1 MTENEFLQL
10 AQQRF
15 GYQPKPKAVITD
27 PLDSLDGPTV
37 RELLPDFLR
46 NVAGNPRKTEHPLI
60 DDILSQKLTLRDLQT
75 RSGMTAT
82 DFAVA
87 MQDSLAVLLTSKF
100 ALFSSDFNQFSRSID
115 APNFKPL
122 ATATL
127 SAAEPSEV
135 FEGAELLTIKAKVTE
150 GGRKGQLRSF
160 GGKISFSRAIWET
173 FGGELIESILA
184 YANVFAQIEQR
195 IVAETLEAAT
205 LTTATGSLNA
215 AGLGVASKTLRSALN
230 AAGQTCGLG
239 IHCLMV
245 PPALEATAR
254 QLRADMG
261 QWPATIVVNS
271 FLTSDTRFF
280 AFANPV
286 LSAPLIRLKL
296 RYGGVPLIFTNKNEM
311 ALKAEFSMSHD
322 VDYIIDSAV
331 PGIVE
336 VAP

>member
-1 MTENEFLQL
+1 MTHDEFL
-10 AQQRF
+10 AEASRRF
-15 GYQPKPKAVITD
+15 GYRKPAKPVIQD
-27 PLDSLDGPTV
+27 PLDALDGPTV
-37 RELLPDFLR
+37 KELLPDYLR
-46 NVAGNPRKTEHPLI
+46 NQVGNPRKVEHPLI
-60 DDILSQKLTLRDLQT
+60 DDILQQKLTLRDLQT
-75 RSGMTAT
+75 RSGLTAS
-82 DFAVA
+82 DFAVV
-87 MQDSLAVLLTSKF
+87 MQDSLAVLLVSKF
-100 ALFSSDFNQFSRSID
+100 GLFSADFNQFSRSID

-127 SAAEPSEV
+127 SAAEPAEV
-135 FEGAELLTIKAKVTE
+135 FEGAELPTIKAKVTE

-160 GGKISFSRAIWET
+160 CGKISFSRAVWET
-173 FGGELIESILA
+173 YGGELVEGILA

-195 IVAETLEAAT
+195 IVAETLESAT

-239 IHCLMV
+239 IHCLV
-245 PPALEATAR
+245 IPPALEATAR

-261 QWPATIVVNS
+261 GWPAFVVVNS
-271 FLTSDTRFF
+271 FLTSDVRYF

-286 LSAPLIRLKL
+286 LSAPLLRLRL
-296 RYGGVPLIFTNKNEM
+296 RYGGVPRIYTNKNEM
-311 ALKAEFSMSHD
+311 ALKAQFAFEHD
-322 VDYIIDSAV
+322 VDYVVTPAV

>member
-1 MTENEFLQL
+1 MTHDEFL
-10 AQQRF
+10 AEASRRF
-15 GYQPKPKAVITD
+15 GYQQKPKAVIQD
-27 PLDSLDGPTV
+27 PLESLDGPTV
-37 RELLPDFLR
+37 KELLPDFLR
-46 NVAGNPRKTEHPLI
+46 NQVGNPRKVEHPLI
-60 DDILSQKLTLRDLQT
+60 DDILQQKLTLRDLQT
-75 RSGMTAT
+75 RSGLTAS

-87 MQDSLAVLLTSKF
+87 MQDSLAVLLVSKF
-100 ALFSSDFNQFSRSID
+100 GLFSADFSQYSRSVD

-127 SAAEPSEV
+127 SAAEPAEV
-135 FEGAELLTIKAKVTE
+135 FEGAELPTIKAKVTE

-160 GGKISFSRAIWET
+160 GGKISFSRVVWET
-173 FGGELIESILA
+173 YGGELVEGILA

-205 LTTATGSLNA
+205 LTSATASLSV

-239 IHCLMV
+239 IHCLV
-245 PPALEATAR
+245 IPPALEATAR
-254 QLRADMG
+254 QLRADMAG
-261 QWPATIVVNS
+261 WPAFVVVNS

-280 AFANPV
+280 VFANPI
-286 LSAPLIRLKL
+286 LSAPLLRLRL
-296 RYGGVPLIFTNKNEM
+296 RYGGVPRIYLNKNEM
-311 ALKAEFSMSHD
+311 ALKAQFSFEHD
-322 VDYIIDSAV
+322 VDYVIDSNV